1 MLALKGS
8 DNLIVKV
15 CLPIDTHLMGIVIK
29 RDMRCRDKL
38 IDYLESDEA
47 ALQPFTLVEDN
58 MRSGLGLSNWVHKI
72 RGMRQKLIGNN
83 ENTIRGLEQK
93 VESKYNNQFVM
104 VKMPGSSKQIKIKAK
119 DFFNK

>member
-1 MLALKGS
+1 MA
-8 DNLIVKV
+8 
-15 CLPIDTHLMGIVIK
+15 IVIK

-58 MRSGLGLSNWVHKI
+58 MRSGVGLQNWVKKL
-72 RGMRQKLIGNN
+72 RALREKLIGNN

-93 VESKYNNQFVM
+93 V
-104 VKMPGSSKQIKIKAK
+104 
-119 DFFNK
+119 DNK